1 MKQYMKMKVTSEPT
15 NLIMAIQDCCR
26 IAVNWVVWVNIL
38 FWLLFARWIL
48 PTSVLLYRIAVN
60 NRANNKILAYQSST
74 KNN

>member
-38 FWLLFARWIL
+38 FWLLFAR
-48 PTSVLLYRIAVN
+48 
-60 NRANNKILAYQSST
+60 
-74 KNN
+74 